1 MFRLLLLLKF
11 IIVKESYINIIIHI
25 ISGSS
30 VSENLVKIWI
40 VSNHHGFY
48 ERLISILKDLQKKWN
63 VGSPELNFEKLHT
76 VLTQCKNIMNTTIVT
91 NTLIIISI
99 I

>member
-30 VSENLVKIWI
+30 VSENLVKI
-40 VSNHHGFY
+40 
-48 ERLISILKDLQKKWN
+48 
-63 VGSPELNFEKLHT
+63 
-76 VLTQCKNIMNTTIVT
+76 
-91 NTLIIISI
+91 
-99 I
+99 